1 MVRGVRRVQAV
12 LCFVRPQNEDVD
24 LVNRKALSYEVRRL
38 RFCFFAS
45 GTSTNLRFE
54 SLEGVFMQWIDGS
67 FGSHRTRVE
76 PGGVADW
83 QGMGEEWRAC
93 CDRWPQAEVP

>member
-1 MVRGVRRVQAV
+1 MG
-12 LCFVRPQNEDVD
+12 PQNEGCR

-67 FGSHRTRVE
+67 KLVRFRTRVE
-76 PGGVADW
+76 PGGVAGW
-83 QGMGEEWRAC
+83 QGMGEE
-93 CDRWPQAEVP
+93 